1 MKYLKLYEE
10 FNDVNITK
18 EPITTDRVS
27 MFDENVFK
35 LLPPKLTVVSSTG
48 TWTLTKSEFTLNNVK
63 AEILYNQNTVEL
75 DDEGDVTADGEP
87 DTLEFDIHIVKNN
100 DGTDAN
106 PDTLKLNVDM
116 TYGDSM
122 VSEFTIEGP
131 NKVEPHHY
139 TGANSMYDPNSAFG
153 FDDESLQALVEFFNR
168 FSDNYKLTTDDFKF
182 LDSDPNS
189 YKPYY

>member
-10 FNDVNITK
+10 FNQVNITK

-27 MFDENVFK
+27 MFDEKIFD

-48 TWTLTKSEFTLNNVK
+48 TWTLEKSEFTLNNVK
-63 AEILYNQNTVEL
+63 AEILYNQNTPEQ
-75 DDEGDVTADGEP
+75 DADGDVTADGEP

-100 DGTDAN
+100 DGSTDN
-106 PDTLKLNVDM
+106 PDTLKLNIDI
-116 TYGDSM
+116 TYGDAM
-122 VSEFTIEGP
+122 VSEFTIEAP

-139 TGANSMYDPNSAFG
+139 TGANSMHDPNSIFS
-153 FDDESLQALVEFFNR
+153 FDDESLQALIDFFNR
-168 FSDNYKLTTDDFKF
+168 FSDSYKLTKDDFKF
-182 LDSDPNS
+182 LDTDPNS

>member
-18 EPITTDRVS
+18 EPIVTDRVS

-35 LLPPKLTVVSSTG
+35 LLPQSLTIVSSTG
-48 TWTLTKSEFTLNNVK
+48 IWTLKKSDFTLNNVK
-63 AEILYNQNTVEL
+63 AEILYGQKTPEL
-75 DDEGDVTADGEP
+75 HDGDVTADGEP
-87 DTLEFDIHIVKNN
+87 DTLEFDIHIVKDN

-106 PDTLKLNVDM
+106 PDTLKLNIDI

-122 VSEFTIEGP
+122 VSEFTIEAP

-139 TGANSMYDPNSAFG
+139 TGSNSLYDPNSTFS
-153 FDDESLQALVEFFNR
+153 FDNKSLEALIEFFNR
-168 FSDNYKLTTDDFKF
+168 FSDKYNLTKDDFKF

-189 YKPYY
+189 YKPNN